1 MIILYLVILLF
12 ASMSVLFFCGKG
24 SWLIAGYNT
33 ASDDEKP
40 QYDEE
45 KLTRIMG
52 IGMLIITILLILM
65 ALGILKHFFIIGI
78 IAVVIGL
85 FVASDIVA
93 HEEHHLHKATKI
105 MITLLLV
112 FGIGLEGC
120 MHVGSIE
127 VDMQKDGIHLSGLNL
142 KKRTIEYEDI
152 QAIKYTENFDIGSR
166 KGGWGSYQLQLGVF
180 ENESGEYDLYAY
192 TACDAY
198 IILETDKR
206 RIVFNGETKKA
217 TLRYYN
223 HLKLKLGY

>member
-12 ASMSVLFFCGKG
+12 ASMSVLFLCGKG

-33 ASDDEKP
+33 ASESEK

-65 ALGILKHFFIIGI
+65 ALGVLKQFFIIGI
-78 IAVVIGL
+78 IAVVIGV
-85 FVASDIVA
+85 FVAFDIVA

-105 MITLLLV
+105 MISLLLV

-120 MHVGSIE
+120 MHTGSID
-127 VDMQKDGIHLSGLNL
+127 VDIQKDAIHLSGSNL
-142 KKRTIEYEDI
+142 RKRTIDYDDI
-152 QAIKYTENFDIGSR
+152 QAIKYTESFDIGSR
-166 KGGWGSYQLQLGVF
+166 KGGWSSYQIQLGVF

-192 TACDAY
+192 TVCDAY

-206 RIVFNGETKKA
+206 IIVFNGETKEA